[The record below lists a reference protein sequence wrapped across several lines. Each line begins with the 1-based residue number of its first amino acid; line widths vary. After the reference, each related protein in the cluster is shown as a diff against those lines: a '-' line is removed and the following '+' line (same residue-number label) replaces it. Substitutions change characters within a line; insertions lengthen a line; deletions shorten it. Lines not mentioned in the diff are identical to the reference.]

1 MKKNLT
7 LFLTILSLFLVLTG
21 CAGSGDWKYS
31 ELPGNYELIRTSAK
45 CINLAKTDDDSDVL
59 STNIIEGYITQ
70 FMVSGDYILITNEK
84 EDDTY
89 YYLVNTADDTV
100 LEFTSENEL
109 RDAADECGI
118 SDDFEWTK
126 TSEIEHDYSK

>member
-1 MKKNLT
+1 MKKNIILSV
-7 LFLTILSLFLVLTG
+7 TILSLFLVLTG

-31 ELPGNYELIRTSAK
+31 ELPGNYELVRTSAK
-45 CINLAKTDDDSDVL
+45 CINLAKADDDSDVL
-59 STNIIEGYITQ
+59 FTNIIEGYITQ

-84 EDDTY
+84 EDETC
-89 YYLVNTADDTV
+89 YYLVNATDDSV

-118 SDDFEWTK
+118 SDALEWTK
-126 TSEIEHDYSK
+126 TSDVEHDYS

>member
-45 CINLAKTDDDSDVL
+45 CINLAKADDDSDVL
-59 STNIIEGYITQ
+59 STNIIEGYVTQ

-126 TSEIEHDYSK
+126 TSEIEHD

>member
-31 ELPGNYELIRTSAK
+31 GLPGNYELIRTSAK
-45 CINLAKTDDDSDVL
+45 CINLAKADDDSDVL

-109 RDAADECGI
+109 RDAADERGI

-126 TSEIEHDYSK
+126 TSEIEHD